1 MSEKIQGIPR
11 GACLLRD
18 QLQEGQSEG
27 QDTGMD
33 IGLSWGWAFT
43 CSQVPGSGAQRQV
56 AGRSPRLPSGPAVWP
71 PLSFLERGAT
81 VEILAE
87 PCQPHMVMMLE
98 S

>member
-1 MSEKIQGIPR
+1 
-11 GACLLRD
+11 
-18 QLQEGQSEG
+18 
-27 QDTGMD
+27 MD

-43 CSQVPGSGAQRQV
+43 CPQVPGSGAQRQV

-87 PCQPHMVMMLE
+87 PCQPHMVVMLE